1 MSASDTTKVEKELQ
15 ERLKELRCLY
25 EVVRLAVEQQDA
37 PLDVVLEGIAA
48 LLPSAWQHTDVTA
61 ARLTLDGIIYATAG
75 FRETA
80 WRQTAEIV
88 VNGKTIGSLDIV
100 YLEERPP
107 EFEGPFL
114 REERNLIDVLGVE
127 VSGIV
132 ERYRA
137 RQDRVLLEEQ
147 ILHADRLATIGQLA
161 SGVAHELNEPL
172 GNILGFAQ
180 LAAKTE
186 GLTPVVAGD
195 LEKIVAA
202 AIHAREIVKKLRLF
216 ARQSPAKRQSV
227 DLNQIV
233 SDGLYFMESRCAK
246 QGIRILRRLP
256 ADLPR
261 ITADSGQLH
270 QVLTNLTV
278 NAIQAMPDG
287 GTITITTSIDGDHV
301 VLSVE
306 DDGIGMTEEVRKKI
320 FLPFFTTKDV
330 DQGTG
335 LGLSVVDGIV
345 NTHGGRIAV
354 TSSPGRGAR
363 FEIALPVVG
372 PADAQVERSA

>member
-48 LLPSAWQHTDVTA
+48 LLPPAWQHTDVAA
-61 ARLTLDGIIYATAG
+61 ARLTLDGIVYATEG

-80 WRQTAEIV
+80 WRQAAEIV

-100 YLEERPP
+100 YLEERPQ

-114 REERNLIDVLGVE
+114 REERNLIDVLAVE

-186 GLTPVVAGD
+186 GLTAMVAGD
-195 LEKIVAA
+195 LDKIVTA

-287 GTITITTSIDGDHV
+287 GTITITTCIDGDHV
-301 VLSVE
+301 ILSVE

-354 TSSPGRGAR
+354 TSSPGQGAR
-363 FEIALPVVG
+363 FDIALPIAG
-372 PADAQVERSA
+372 PADAQPERPA